1 VVHCTIGIVSFET
14 AALKENLQ
22 ALLSDLQKAKPAAA
36 KGVYM
41 KKVTVSTTQG
51 PGLVVDMTG
60 V

>member
-1 VVHCTIGIVSFET
+1 MIGKVAFD
-14 AALKENLQ
+14 ANALKENLQ
-22 ALLSDLQKAKPAAA
+22 ALLSDLQKAKPAAS

-51 PGLVVDMTG
+51 LGLVVDMTG